1 MGWGDTATHE
11 EKIMKKLVL
20 TSACILALST
30 AGALA
35 QSSQGKAGSDNGPT
49 SNSVTTN
56 GSAHTGSGVVRPMPN
71 TTTGAAGSAR
81 GDTSSEGNVGPGTSN
96 NTAKQ
101 PGGR

>member
-1 MGWGDTATHE
+1 
-11 EKIMKKLVL
+11 MKKLVL

-56 GSAHTGSGVVRPMPN
+56 GSGHTGSAVVKPMPG

-96 NTAKQ
+96 NAAKQ